1 MPKHLKCMNVIL
13 YLFTILFVPPAVA
26 GVTASTDMITG
37 THATTSEQPAD
48 GKPTDK
54 EPKTQ
59 KQTDSAVVKQQPA
72 KSAAKQPKKAIE
84 PDTPEIKALKGQL
97 ESLKLQKGII
107 SAHSFIQTAKH
118 KEKLLELQQEKDT
131 LQLMNELQAQK
142 IRHELVQLQA
152 DKEKLSLENEL
163 QAARQKQLLADLEA
177 IKVRLALEN
186 EHHEQEKKKLLAK
199 FNIERE
205 QLALQNAIAEEKHK
219 PEALKLQLDMAK
231 LTAETSKVELKRA
244 QASLK
249 ADELAQ
255 KINIREQQKKWEN
268 EVNKPKEYLINPFVD
283 DHLIISDRKIE
294 LDIVIFWGTAK
305 YVNERIHYYNNKS
318 TEYPIFLVIDTC
330 FGGSVLEGAK
340 ILEAIHASRAPVYVV
355 VKTFAASMAAV
366 ITALAEHSYSYPN
379 ALIIQHQIFTFA
391 FGNQREIAEQME
403 ITNEWTRRI
412 LHPVAQ
418 KMGITM
424 EEFVKK
430 MYEKNSLGDWLEFA
444 DNATNLKWV
453 NKVVKDIRDSSFTT
467 YPATDKNEEKG
478 FTTARAAIRNEKV
491 DSQGK
496 RYVELPRLNPLDVYF
511 LYNPNK
517 YYRYR

>member
-1 MPKHLKCMNVIL
+1 M
-13 YLFTILFVPPAVA
+13 
-26 GVTASTDMITG
+26 
-37 THATTSEQPAD
+37 
-48 GKPTDK
+48 
-54 EPKTQ
+54 
-59 KQTDSAVVKQQPA
+59 
-72 KSAAKQPKKAIE
+72 
-84 PDTPEIKALKGQL
+84 
-97 ESLKLQKGII
+97 
-107 SAHSFIQTAKH
+107 
-118 KEKLLELQQEKDT
+118 
-131 LQLMNELQAQK
+131 
-142 IRHELVQLQA
+142 
-152 DKEKLSLENEL
+152 
-163 QAARQKQLLADLEA
+163 
-177 IKVRLALEN
+177 
-186 EHHEQEKKKLLAK
+186 LAK

-424 EEFVKK
+424 EEFVNK

-467 YPATDKNEEKG
+467 YRATGKNEEKG